1 MEATNGRPLGLRRRG
16 RWTGW
21 RGNVALLMALVLVLA
36 ACGGATG
43 GSAASDGVAQAGDGS
58 GSDPGA
64 SATPSASKDPEEAML
79 AFAKCMR
86 ENGVDMP
93 APNAGG
99 GGGLQ
104 FRVDPG
110 EGGGGPDFASE
121 EFQKAEAACREHLEG
136 AGLEPGG
143 AGELSEEAEEAMLE
157 FAKCMREQGIDMPD
171 PDAKGLFRIEPD
183 QGFDPQ
189 SAKFREARE
198 ACEKYLAEMGPPP
211 ELSEEDRKKMEEQML
226 AFAKCMREQG
236 VDMPDPK
243 FEEGGFT
250 FEIDP
255 GEMDPS
261 DPDFRAAEQECR
273 QYSPELNPPDLNR

>member
-1 MEATNGRPLGLRRRG
+1 MKVRG
-16 RWTGW
+16 WASAAG
-21 RGNVALLMALVLVLA
+21 VVLA
-36 ACGGATG
+36 ALALTLAISACGGAG
-43 GSAASDGVAQAGDGS
+43 NGAGASDPSEAADRREGALEFAQ
-58 GSDPGA
+58 
-64 SATPSASKDPEEAML
+64 
-79 AFAKCMR
+79 CMR
-86 ENGVDMP
+86 E
-93 APNAGG
+93 
-99 GGGLQ
+99 
-104 FRVDPG
+104 
-110 EGGGGPDFASE
+110 
-121 EFQKAEAACREHLEG
+121 H
-136 AGLEPGG
+136 
-143 AGELSEEAEEAMLE
+143 
-157 FAKCMREQGIDMPD
+157 GIDHPD
-171 PDAKGLFRIEPD
+171 PDANGLFRIEPD

-273 QYSPELNPPDLNR
+273 QYSAERNPPNASG